1 MHPGRDET
9 GTIRLGPTSTRT
21 GGATQASGTDDGTES
36 TTSSTSATG
45 TGPAPPG
52 MPITVIISGKAPTG
66 LSPLLCW
73 SRVGYVTRCDRPG
86 WSAPCTPSPT
96 SSPTYPERSSSIT
109 VSSTRGRHCPP
120 ISRSCSH
127 TTSTRLDA
135 PLDVPRSDRR
145 IHRGRRR
152 GTIAAECRRRST
164 PADSGERDRPGPEW
178 LGQRG
183 RGRGRYQLM
192 RALNN
197 GAMKQRPGREHSDP
211 VSAIR
216 TLTVYSWAPASNG
229 VASVSN
235 VPTGNDRRP

>member
-52 MPITVIISGKAPTG
+52 MPITVIISGNAPTG

-86 WSAPCTPSPT
+86 RSAPCTPSPT
-96 SSPTYPERSSSIT
+96 SSPTYSERSLEHHCVIDPWT
-109 VSSTRGRHCPP
+109 PLPADVQELLAPTWTRFAAR
-120 ISRSCSH
+120 RSPV
-127 TTSTRLDA
+127 R
-135 PLDVPRSDRR
+135 PR
-145 IHRGRRR
+145 IH
-152 GTIAAECRRRST
+152 
-164 PADSGERDRPGPEW
+164 
-178 LGQRG
+178 
-183 RGRGRYQLM
+183 RGRYQLM